1 MQSTN
6 TKTYLQFVGRN
17 GFLLSLALTDG
28 KINTAIL
35 L

>member
-17 GFLLSLALTDG
+17 GFFPLALTDG